1 MRKKNWCELP
11 HGMGLKTSWN
21 VLWTWSKPQIDMN
34 KLLLFQKVNHFPF
47 NKNISRKDLLKKNIE
62 RCQRLGPKAQ

>member
-1 MRKKNWCELP
+1 MRKLNWSELP

-34 KLLLFQKVNHFPF
+34 KLLLF
-47 NKNISRKDLLKKNIE
+47 
-62 RCQRLGPKAQ
+62 